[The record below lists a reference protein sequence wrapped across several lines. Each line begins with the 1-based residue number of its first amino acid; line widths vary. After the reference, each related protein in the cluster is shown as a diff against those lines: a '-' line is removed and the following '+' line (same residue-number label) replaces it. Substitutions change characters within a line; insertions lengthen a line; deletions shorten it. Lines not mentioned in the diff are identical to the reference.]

1 MTFRRFVSNTYV
13 YAVMPDIATLDEPVD
28 ADVVAEVPTPIAAST
43 DATPIAT
50 SADTSAEV
58 PTPVDASAD
67 ATPIA
72 ASADTSAE
80 VPTPVDASADAP
92 DATPVDTSA
101 DGPTD
106 DASADGPTD
115 GPAKPKARRSK
126 KSTVEV

>member
-67 ATPIA
+67 A
-72 ASADTSAE
+72 
-80 VPTPVDASADAP
+80 P